1 MVTHTH
7 THMAILISLMLSL
20 TEACEPNEEEEEKDG
35 GSNLRGGG
43 KFSVGHQVSQAL
55 VKIQREA
62 LKACSKLLSRHSPVD
77 KLPQIKDEVLGDMCE
92 KIQQEHGGRE
102 HFTLAEAAKMLEGM
116 TSHDRRLLRKVLQD
130 RIYLFCPVVP
140 EPLDTTGSSLRILLL

>member
-1 MVTHTH
+1 
-7 THMAILISLMLSL
+7 MAILMLSL
-20 TEACEPNEEEEEKDG
+20 AEACEPNEEEEEKGG

-55 VKIQREA
+55 VKVQREVF
-62 LKACSKLLSRHSPVD
+62 KACSKRLAARHSPVD

-92 KIQQEHGGRE
+92 KIQEEHGGKE

-116 TSHDRRLLRKVLQD
+116 TSLDRQLLRKVLQD
-130 RIYLFCPVVP
+130 RIYLFCPIAP
-140 EPLDTTGSSLRILLL
+140 EPLDTTGPSLRILLL